1 MQRLNTVVSTL
12 VLRRTKQEVE
22 SLKLPQRMVEYH
34 QLSFS
39 PEEQVIYNV
48 LFAAAR

>member
-1 MQRLNTVVSTL
+1 MQRLNTVVSSL

-22 SLKLPQRMVEYH
+22 SLKLPQRLVEYH
-34 QLSFS
+34 RLRFS
-39 PEEQVIYNV
+39 QEEQIIYDV

>member
-1 MQRLNTVVSTL
+1 MQRLDTVVSSL
-12 VLRRTKQEVE
+12 VLRRTKLEVE
-22 SLKLPQRMVEYH
+22 TLKLPQRMVEYH

-39 PEEQVIYNV
+39 LEEQVIYDV